1 MRATD
6 SSMRRLL
13 PGWTADVFVEG
24 RAIAVRKQLVEH
36 VALRIDQ
43 RVVPLG
49 RLIQSVPGSYQ
60 FGVGPVAED
69 AIDGISIIVSPSQ
82 D

>member
-1 MRATD
+1 MRATN
-6 SSMRRLL
+6 SLIRRLL
-13 PGWTADVFVEG
+13 PRWTADVFVEG

-36 VALRIDQ
+36 VALRRDH
-43 RVVPLG
+43 RAVPLDQ
-49 RLIQSVPGSYQ
+49 IIHSVPRSYK

-69 AIDGISIIVSPSQ
+69 AIDGLTIIVSPSQ